1 LAASAEFLEFITEQL
16 ENFGPVA
23 VKRMF
28 GGAGVF
34 REGLMFGLIA
44 DEVLYLK
51 IDETTKPD
59 FEAEGTSPFMFSK
72 DGKAMEMAYWRLPE
86 RLYDDADE
94 LTEWAHRAF
103 EVALRADAKKPRK
116 QQKRKMS

>member
-1 LAASAEFLEFITEQL
+1 
-16 ENFGPVA
+16 
-23 VKRMF
+23 MF

-51 IDETTKPD
+51 VDETTKPD
-59 FEAEGTSPFMFSK
+59 FEAEGTSPFMYSK

-103 EVALRADAKKPRK
+103 AVALRADSQKTPKAAEAKDVVVTTLTGVR
-116 QQKRKMS
+116 RR